1 MNLFLRSVVLLLA
14 VAPVLNSQAYEKG
27 DWIFRTGPTN
37 VNPDTDSDA
46 FDIAGL
52 AAVEVD
58 VDDAWA
64 LGVTATY
71 MVTDSFG
78 VELLA
83 ATPFK
88 HDIKV
93 DGADIDAGET
103 KHLPPTLTVSW
114 YPRGGKPG
122 WQPYVGV
129 GVNYTYFFDESV
141 DSELEEALGVITEP
155 ITNRTDPVRSNLSL
169 DESWGFAAR
178 LGVDYP
184 FSEHWAAT
192 ASMWYLDIGT
202 EATIRNALGNFKADV
217 DIDPFV
223 YMFGVSYSF

>member
-1 MNLFLRSVVLLLA
+1 MRKIIPLAAAAAALALPLSSVA
-14 VAPVLNSQAYEKG
+14 AEKG
-27 DWIFRTGPTN
+27 DWIIRVGPTN
-37 VNPDTDSDA
+37 VDPDTSADP

-52 AAVEVD
+52 AQVEVD

-71 MVTDSFG
+71 MVTDKFG

-88 HDIKV
+88 HDITV
-93 DGADIDAGET
+93 NGANIDAGET
-103 KHLPPTLTVSW
+103 EHLPPTLTVNW
-114 YPRGGKPG
+114 YPRGGQEG
-122 WQPYVGV
+122 WQPFVGI
-129 GVNYTYFFDESV
+129 GVNYTYFFSEDV
-141 DSELEEALGVITEP
+141 DSDLETALGIITEP
-155 ITNRTDPVRSNLSL
+155 VTGRTDPIPSNLSI
-169 DESWGFAAR
+169 DESWGFAGR

-184 FSEHWAAT
+184 INENWSAT

-202 EATIRNALGNFKADV
+202 EATIRNSLGNFKADI

-223 YMFGVSYSF
+223 YMIGVAYSF

>member
-1 MNLFLRSVVLLLA
+1 MRSSALLFALVL
-14 VAPVLNSQAYEKG
+14 VPTLNSQAYEKG
-27 DWIFRTGPTN
+27 DWVIRAGPTN
-37 VNPDTDSDA
+37 VDPDTDSDA

-64 LGVTATY
+64 LGISATY
-71 MVTDSFG
+71 MFTDSIG

-83 ATPFK
+83 ATPFD
-88 HDIKV
+88 HDISV
-93 DGADIDAGET
+93 DGANIDAGET
-103 KHLPPTLTVSW
+103 KHLPPTLTVNW
-114 YPRGGKPG
+114 YPRGGKEG
-122 WQPYVGV
+122 WQPFIGV
-129 GVNYTYFFDESV
+129 GVNYTYFFDEDV
-141 DSELEEALGVITEP
+141 DSQLEDALGVITQP
-155 ITNRTDPVRSNLSL
+155 ITQRTDPVPSNLSL
-169 DESWGFAAR
+169 DESWGFAGR

-184 FSEHWAAT
+184 FSENWSAT

-223 YMFGVSYSF
+223 YMIGVSYSF